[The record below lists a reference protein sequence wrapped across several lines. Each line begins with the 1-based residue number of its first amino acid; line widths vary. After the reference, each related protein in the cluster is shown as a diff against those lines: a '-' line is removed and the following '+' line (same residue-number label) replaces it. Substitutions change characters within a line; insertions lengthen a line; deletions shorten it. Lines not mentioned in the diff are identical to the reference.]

1 MGRTACTEPQC
12 LYKGELYRLPFIFY
26 NRLVTEWNVQM
37 VTNTFRV
44 YWVQIQVKRAYG
56 DGGHLGV
63 TQSPQLTLQH
73 GRCVSNFSFLTHY
86 SLIIMH

>member
-12 LYKGELYRLPFIFY
+12 LYKGALYLLPFIFY

-44 YWVQIQVKRAYG
+44 YRVQIQVKRAYC
-56 DGGHLGV
+56 DGGHRGV
-63 TQSPQLTLQH
+63 TQSPQFILQH
-73 GRCVSNFSFLTHY
+73 GCCISNFSNTLFTNNPALT
-86 SLIIMH
+86 